1 MPTKNLQPTL
11 FKKKVEYSSDELDK
25 KFVIK
30 NPIASQSETEITP
43 PIVWLIRILGTDDDS
58 NEIYLAEYQ
67 KLNPKPANKTLNIKP
82 SASAIPR
89 LIFSPYTRI
98 KM

>member
-30 NPIASQSETEITP
+30 NPIANQIETETTP
-43 PIVWLIRILGTDDDS
+43 PIVWLIRILVTEDDS

-67 KLNPKPANKTLNIKP
+67 KLNPKPANRILKTNP
-82 SASAIPR
+82 SARAIPR
-89 LIFSPYTRI
+89 FIFSP
-98 KM
+98 